1 MLFRLQGE
9 SQNMERQS
17 FSPPLSPITE
27 HLQHL
32 VGQGRDFPDGS
43 DGKESARN
51 AGDPGLIL
59 GSGKCLGEEN
69 GSPLQYSCL
78 ENSMGR
84 GAWQAIAH
92 GVAKSWT
99 WLSN

>member
-1 MLFRLQGE
+1 MLFRIQEE

-17 FSPPLSPITE
+17 FSPSLSPITE

-32 VGQGRDFPDGS
+32 VGQGRGFPAGS
-43 DGKESARN
+43 DGKESACN

-59 GSGKCLGEEN
+59 GSGRGLGKEN

-78 ENSMGR
+78 ENSWAEEPGR
-84 GAWQAIAH
+84 LQSMESQRVGF
-92 GVAKSWT
+92 G
-99 WLSN
+99 